1 MISPPPGATLTDT
14 RVPYTTLCRSGDSG
28 KVSGAGFSARPDRD
42 LKIAA
47 QTPYWWAVML
57 WSDDGKASTWS
68 APERFITGV
77 TEGWQA
83 TWIAADKGWPVHIA
97 ESRKGADNP
106 GPKVMPLFRRGFTV
120 GKPVRQSG
128 ISIRGLGPYQL
139 RINE

>member
-1 MISPPPGATLTDT
+1 
-14 RVPYTTLCRSGDSG
+14 
-28 KVSGAGFSARPDRD
+28 
-42 LKIAA
+42 
-47 QTPYWWAVML
+47 ML

-120 GKPVRQSG
+120 GKPVRHARSEEHTSELQSLMR
-128 ISIRGLGPYQL
+128 ISYAVFCLKKKKNTRNIDKTEHTRTCTS
-139 RINE
+139 NEQEQRYNH

>member
-106 GPKVMPLFRRGFTV
+106 GRSAERRV
-120 GKPVRQSG
+120 GKESVRVELG
-128 ISIRGLGPYQL
+128 VRRISKKK
-139 RINE
+139 NKKKKH